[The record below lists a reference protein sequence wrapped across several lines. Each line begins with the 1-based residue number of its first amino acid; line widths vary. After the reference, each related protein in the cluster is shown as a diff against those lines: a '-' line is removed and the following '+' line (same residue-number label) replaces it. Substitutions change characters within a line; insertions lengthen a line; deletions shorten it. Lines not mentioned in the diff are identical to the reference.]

1 MIKIFLI
8 SSVLL
13 NVYFVYSVKSTDK
26 KQFHINYRPNKDV
39 SVQMKNMFD
48 GSWDDVI
55 LVHGYYENNVGPAKD
70 IVDHA
75 EKTSGRP
82 EGSFRIHEH

>member
-1 MIKIFLI
+1 MKKIILI
-8 SSVLL
+8 LSILL
-13 NVYFVYSVKSTDK
+13 NIYLVYSVKSPNGK
-26 KQFHINYRPNKDV
+26 YFHINYRPNKDV

-82 EGSFRIHEH
+82 KGSFRIHEY